1 MAWLAA
7 VTKLAPHVLQITEIA
22 ISAIPHLTRRKAQ
35 GAPAIE
41 DKATQQQQIEE
52 LQEAATQNA
61 DYIRKLAADLQVALS
76 AIEESGEAIEK
87 RFRGLEILAY
97 SALALSGFSV
107 VAMLTLLLRR

>member
-35 GAPAIE
+35 DTPAIA
-41 DKATQQQQIEE
+41 DKTTQQQQIDE

-61 DYIRKLAADLQVALS
+61 DFIRKLAADLQMALS
-76 AIEESGEAIEK
+76 AIEESGEAMET
-87 RFRGLEILAY
+87 RFRRLEVLLY
-97 SALALSGFSV
+97 SALALSGLA
-107 VAMLTLLLRR
+107 VAAALALWIR